1 MRVHLVRDVLD
12 KQLLGNDEERMG
24 KVDGIVLSLRDGRP
38 PRVAFLE
45 TGASVLARRVS
56 RRLAETIEALERRW
70 GIRQGPMRIPWERVR
85 TTGTDVGVDV
95 DARNS
100 SAFAWER
107 FLRERVVEKIP
118 GAKE

>member
-1 MRVHLVRDVLD
+1 RDVLD
-12 KQLLGNDEERMG
+12 KQLLGDDDERMG
-24 KVDGIVLSLRDGRP
+24 KVDGIVLSLQEGQP

-56 RRLAETIEALERRW
+56 RRLAGAIETLERRW

-85 TTGTDVGVDV
+85 TTGTDVKVEV
-95 DARNS
+95 DARKS

-107 FLRERVVEKIP
+107 FLRDRVIGKMP
-118 GAKE
+118 GAR